1 MKKVKRRQKELLL
14 EAQRRIVELEI
25 TEEFLRSTIVRLN
38 FIIHTM
44 DAKRIGEQ
52 GETE

>member
-1 MKKVKRRQKELLL
+1 MKKVKRRQKELLI

-38 FIIHTM
+38 FIITTM
-44 DAKRIGEQ
+44 DIKKINKGEL
-52 GETE
+52 